1 MVHFILFNL
10 FSEKFILLSF
20 PQNSVFTSPAERIH
34 FSSRAYLLP
43 FPQNSVFTSP
53 AERIHFSSR
62 AYLLPFPQNSVFTSP
77 SGIQT
82 SPLYLIYLIFGKS
95 SNYFLF
101 HKIAYLLLQQSVFT
115 SFYISLFIH

>member
-62 AYLLPFPQNSVFTSP
+62 AYLLPQMSVFTSP
-77 SGIQT
+77 AERVYFSKKRIHFSLCCKIYNLFFLNWYRHTNFSFMFQ
-82 SPLYLIYLIFGKS
+82 LYCFR
-95 SNYFLF
+95 
-101 HKIAYLLLQQSVFT
+101 
-115 SFYISLFIH
+115 